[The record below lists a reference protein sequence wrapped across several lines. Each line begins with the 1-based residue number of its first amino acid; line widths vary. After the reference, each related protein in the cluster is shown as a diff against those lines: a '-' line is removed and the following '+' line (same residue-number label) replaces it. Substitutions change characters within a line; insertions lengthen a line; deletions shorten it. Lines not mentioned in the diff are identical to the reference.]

1 MSWIPDHHPTRTTII
16 GRTIVI
22 VVLELTIALIHALR
36 VGTYFEGAL
45 YRLYYSYFSDI
56 AIPFGAYFLLSLND
70 ISLVPFR
77 DWRLKA
83 GLAFGVAS
91 LAEILQGFGVP
102 VLGET
107 FDPADFVMFG
117 VGVLGAVLVDKVLLD
132 RALTFWSVEDT
143 SRLG

>member
-1 MSWIPDHHPTRTTII
+1 MSWIPDRQPARATII
-16 GRTIVI
+16 GRTVVI
-22 VVLELTIALIHALR
+22 VVLEVTIALMHVLR
-36 VGTYFEGAL
+36 VGTYLEGEA

-102 VLGET
+102 ALGET

-117 VGVLGAVLVDKVLLD
+117 VGVLGAVWVDRVLLD
-132 RALTFWSVEDT
+132 RVLPFWSV
-143 SRLG
+143 